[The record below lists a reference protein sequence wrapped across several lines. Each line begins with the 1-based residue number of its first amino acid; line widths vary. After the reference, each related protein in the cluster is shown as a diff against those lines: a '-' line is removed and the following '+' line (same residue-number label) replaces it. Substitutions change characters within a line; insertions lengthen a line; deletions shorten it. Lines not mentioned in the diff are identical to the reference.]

1 MKIRSKR
8 YRAALAVIGKPEA
21 AKTPRPIPDAVALI
35 KKMTAPKLGAKFTE
49 SVDLSVHLN
58 LDTKKADQ
66 QFRGSFSFPH
76 GTGRAVRV
84 IVFCDDGD
92 KIQASMA
99 AGAVKAGG
107 EDVVNAVNDGF
118 MDFDVAIATPKMMRF
133 VGKLGKVL
141 GPRGLMPSPKSGT
154 VTDDVVSA
162 VKEFK
167 AGKTEYRT
175 DANGNVHTRVG
186 TTRFEEAQL
195 SDNVLAFLNHVAEH
209 RPSSVKGEF
218 VNSVTIS
225 TTMGPGLR
233 IAFSTS
239 AEA

>member
-1 MKIRSKR
+1 MKTRSKR
-8 YRAALAVIGKPEA
+8 YRAALAIIGKPEDA
-21 AKTPRPIPDAVALI
+21 AKARAIPEAIAII
-35 KKMTAPKLGAKFTE
+35 KKMAAPKIGAKFTE
-49 SVDLSVHLN
+49 SVDLAVHLN

-84 IVFCDDGD
+84 IVFVDDGD
-92 KIQASMA
+92 KVQAALA

-118 MDFDVAIATPKMMRF
+118 IDFDVAIATPKMMRF

-154 VTDDVVSA
+154 VTDDVVNA

-175 DANGNVHTRVG
+175 DANGNVHVRVG
-186 TTRFEEAQL
+186 TVKFEEAQL
-195 SDNVLAFLNHVAEH
+195 SENILAFLNHVAEH

-218 VNSVTIS
+218 VKNVTVAA
-225 TTMGPGLR
+225 TMGPGVK